1 MDLTDIFG
9 GGDETSSVDAGT
21 ATAAVIMKKLAAEQ
35 GMDLTAMSETEL
47 ADLYDQLRGA
57 TPSETTT
64 VPEQEKVAMEFTN
77 ADVAAEM
84 AKVASAN
91 NVDLDA
97 MDQAAKAEFFDK
109 VAQAMQTEEYWS
121 AQQEAAQFE
130 KQAHQAVELG
140 ELMAEAHAVKLAEL
154 LGIELMDKEAAG
166 KMDAIRGAAGKAKD
180 WVMAPVKTMRE
191 AKAIR
196 SQGSNK
202 GSLKDK
208 LKDLGTLASAHKG
221 QAAAAGGLGLAAAG
235 GVGAGAHR
243 AMRKKESSIDA
254 AATELARDFLLENG
268 IDPDTGAEISEEK
281 VASAV
286 NERAIEILREAG
298 YNV

>member
-21 ATAAVIMKKLAAEQ
+21 ATSAVIMKKLAAEQ
-35 GMDLTAMSETEL
+35 GVDLTSMSENEL

-57 TPSETTT
+57 APSETTT
-64 VPEQEKVAMEFTN
+64 VPQQEKVAMEFTN

-84 AKVASAN
+84 AKVAAAN
-91 NVDLDA
+91 DVDLDA
-97 MDQAAKAEFFDK
+97 MDRESKAEFFDK

-140 ELMAEAHAVKLAEL
+140 ELMAEAHAVKLSEL
-154 LGIELMDKEAAG
+154 LGIELMNKEAAG
-166 KMDAIRGAAGKAKD
+166 KGKKILDAVKSAPGKIDSAAQ
-180 WVMAPVKTMRE
+180 R
-191 AKAIR
+191 
-196 SQGSNK
+196 
-202 GSLKDK
+202 
-208 LKDLGTLASAHKG
+208 LGTKL
-221 QAAAAGGLGLAAAG
+221 LNR
-235 GVGAGAHR
+235 VGAGAEKGSPR
-243 AMRKKESSIDA
+243 LKRLAGYGAAGAGAAGVGAAGAGGAAAMRKKESSFDLDA
-254 AATELARDFLLENG
+254 EATKVARAYLLENG

-281 VASAV
+281 IASAV

-298 YNV
+298 YDV